1 MKKLLFLLTMLLTT
15 LGAIAQDW
23 NLVEPD
29 GKEYSSTW
37 VIAQLNTNL
46 TATSTIAIGAFIG
59 DECRAIAYPEGGV
72 DGSNTQGG
80 SLIYSIR
87 IPSYKRF
94 GEPDADIK
102 FRAYDASTGLEYPLA
117 ETVKYINEGT
127 YGTPTQ
133 PMALNLTAP
142 TKYTI
147 TLVEV
152 AVGTEYNLADYLKV
166 EPTTCI
172 KPSNLQW
179 KVLQTDAG
187 VTIENGVLKATKPYS
202 GLTLQVSG
210 TQGKALASKTID
222 VVLHA
227 QTITLR
233 QTEISVEKTDFGVQK
248 LNDFAFGTTTNL
260 PYIVGPEGNTDYMN
274 VKWEVQKQ
282 DDPVVALNE
291 EGKFT
296 ILKKGEAKI
305 RPYVVCTDKNTGKQ
319 TLIYPLD
326 ADGNEIW
333 VTVKVSVPV
342 TSIEVDKKKYG
353 DPVIV
358 NLNDQNIYEKLK
370 DIVAVM
376 PEDASNRNFKFQC
389 TDGSMKVEGNK
400 ITALRAGE
408 GFILVVSEGKTA
420 ETSYNA
426 TQGTD
431 ATNVPQQVTQRI
443 NVLIENPAIDVK
455 FLPEGSTSLSI
466 PIVDNAQVDVNAKLQ
481 EFIGYVGETKQNIS
495 IDITPID
502 GSSVTGEGHLDSN
515 SGNVAYNFN
524 VNGEGETTLQIVLK
538 WKDYE
543 AWKGNPNAI
552 PTGTKTVTFIVY
564 VRRSFT
570 LNRFVASYTEAIT
583 DQEVTLTLTP
593 DPKEATFN
601 ADDVELYFQ
610 LKLPEEYATI
620 QGLPD
625 LFQIWSPQVITSK
638 RVQKE
643 DGSLAWTFTSS
654 VPGDVAVKAILKGGQ
669 SEASATGATNVP
681 IYRDSENLLDVI
693 NVGYALKLAEGW
705 QWRSNPWGNV
715 KPDAF
720 ATVYGGEKTEG
731 KMSEIRTQSSL
742 LYNDNEYGFYG
753 SLMNTRGLGVY
764 EAYKVKMKEAYDG
777 VIYGSISE
785 ILKNP
790 PSNMRVNGTTV
801 TLTLSKGW
809 NWVGFPYFFTR
820 SLNTV
825 FANTGTQL
833 PEGLTIMGKE
843 SFNEYPWSAD
853 GMMYLQGGQG
863 YLVYNPSDAL
873 TLSVPF
879 EMTLAPGNEGQAD
892 DTHSVRA
899 QVWGFDHS
907 RFMNNMA
914 VIAKL
919 EDMDNP
925 DDYVVGAFV
934 NGECRGEGN
943 VRDGKVYLTVH
954 CEGGEQVNFKLYNK
968 LTGETEDIC
977 EDLRAQTLVGSS
989 RAPFRLHSVATGI
1002 QRVDQTMNGT
1012 QHFDLSGR
1020 LTDGQQRGIV
1030 ILRTADGKY
1039 RKVVTK

>member
-248 LNDFAFGTTTNL
+248 LNNFALDTKNP
-260 PYIVGPEGNTDYMN
+260 PYVVGPEGNTDFMN
-274 VKWEVQKQ
+274 VQWEVQKQ
-282 DDPVVALNE
+282 DDPVVALNA
-291 EGKFT
+291 EGTFT

-319 TLIYPLD
+319 TIVYPLD
-326 ADGNEIW
+326 AEGNEVWI
-333 VTVKVSVPV
+333 TVKVSVPV
-342 TSIEVDKKKYG
+342 TSIEVDENKYG
-353 DPVIV
+353 VPFTV
-358 NLNDQNIYEKLK
+358 NLNDKNIYERLK

-376 PEDASNRNFKFQC
+376 PEDASNRNFTFQC

-408 GFILVVSEGKTA
+408 GYIIVVSEGKTA
-420 ETSYNA
+420 ETSSDA

-431 ATNVPQQVTQRI
+431 ATNVPQQVTRRI
-443 NVLIENPAIDVK
+443 RVLIENPAIDVN
-455 FLPEGSTSLSI
+455 FRPEGSTSLSI

-481 EFIGYVGETKQNIS
+481 EFIDYVGETKQNIS

-515 SGNVAYNFN
+515 SGNVVYNFK
-524 VNGEGETTLQIVLK
+524 VNGEGKTTLQIVLK

-543 AWKGNPNAI
+543 NWKGNPNAI
-552 PTGTKTVTFIVY
+552 PTGTKTVTFSVF
-564 VRRSFT
+564 VQRSFT
-570 LNRFVASYTEAIT
+570 LDHFVATYTEAIT
-583 DQEVTLTLTP
+583 DKEVKLTLTP
-593 DPKEATFN
+593 VPAEATFN
-601 ADDVELYFQ
+601 ADDVELSFQ
-610 LKLPEEYATI
+610 LKVPAEYATNK
-620 QGLPD
+620 D
-625 LFQIWSPQVITSK
+625 LVALLQQWSPKVITSK
-638 RVQKE
+638 KGATENWAIV
-643 DGSLAWTFTSS
+643 WNFTST
-654 VPGDVAVKAILKGGQ
+654 VPGDVAVTAVLKGAQ
-669 SEASATGATNVP
+669 SEAATAGATTVP

-705 QWRSNPWGNV
+705 QWRNNPWGNV
-715 KPDAF
+715 KPEAF

-764 EAYKVKMKEAYDG
+764 EAYKIKMKEAYEG

-785 ILKNP
+785 ILQNP
-790 PSNMRVNGTTV
+790 PSNMKVNGTTV

-825 FANTGTQL
+825 FANAGTQL

-853 GMMYLQGGQG
+853 GLQYLQGGQG
-863 YLVYNPSDAL
+863 YLVYNPSDEF
-873 TLSVPF
+873 TVSVPF
-879 EMTLAPGNEGQAD
+879 EMTLDPSDEGQ
-892 DTHSVRA
+892 TNGVRA

-907 RFMNNMA
+907 HFMNNMG
-914 VIAKL
+914 VIAEL
-919 EDMDNP
+919 EDVDNP
-925 DDYVVGAFV
+925 DKYVVGAFV
-934 NGECRGEGN
+934 DGECRGEGN
-943 VRDGKVYLTVH
+943 IRDGRVYLTVH
-954 CEGGEQVNFKLYNK
+954 CEGGEQVNFKLYNT

-989 RAPFRLHSVATGI
+989 RAPFRMHSMATGI
-1002 QRVDQTMNGT
+1002 QGVDQTVNGT

-1020 LTDGQQRGIV
+1020 LTNGQQRGVV
-1030 ILRTADGKY
+1030 IQRTADGKY